1 MADDNI
7 SLLQSIANN
16 PNVEEHW
23 VKAYWRPAMGW
34 LYMVICLMDFVVFP
48 LISIFIPVFLKI
60 NGTTVNYVPWQ
71 SITLSNGGLV
81 HIAFGAI
88 LGVATWH
95 QIKQKLAV

>member
-1 MADDNI
+1 MSTQNKET
-7 SLLQSIANN
+7 SFNT
-16 PNVEEHW
+16 
-23 VKAYWRPAMGW
+23 KWRPAMGW
-34 LYMVICLMDFVVFP
+34 LYMVICLMDFVLFP

-60 NGTTVNYVPWQ
+60 NGVTVNYIPWQ

-88 LGVATWH
+88 LGVATWQ